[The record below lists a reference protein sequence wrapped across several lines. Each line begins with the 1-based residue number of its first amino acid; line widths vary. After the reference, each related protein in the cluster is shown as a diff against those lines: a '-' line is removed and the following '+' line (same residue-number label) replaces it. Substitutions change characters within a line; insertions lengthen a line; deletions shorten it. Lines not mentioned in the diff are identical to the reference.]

1 MDYKIVLDGF
11 EGPLDLLLSLIERA
25 KIDIYDIP
33 INIIT
38 EQYIEYIYAMEE
50 LNLSIASEFIMMA
63 ATLLE
68 IKSKML
74 LPQEVI
80 IVDDEEIEIDPRE
93 ELIQRLIEY
102 KRYKEV
108 AEELRVSEDIESKV
122 YYKPR
127 EDLSQ
132 FDDIYEDIQF
142 DLKLLLKSIN
152 RIIGRRGMENID
164 LDISEIQREEFT
176 LKDCMEELLVKLKYK
191 NKIKFEDLL
200 SENFSRNEIVAYFLS
215 VLELIRLRKIRVI
228 QEKINKDLIITSRDV
243 EYING

>member
-74 LPQEVI
+74 LPQEVV

-102 KRYKEV
+102 KKYKEA

-127 EDLSQ
+127 EDLSN

-152 RIIGRRGMENID
+152 RIIGRRGMGNITM
-164 LDISEIQREEFT
+164 DISEIQREEFT
-176 LKDCMEELLVKLKYK
+176 LKDCMDELLIKLKLK
-191 NKIKFEDLL
+191 NRIIFEDLL
-200 SENFSRNEIVAYFLS
+200 SENFSRNEIVTYFLS
-215 VLELIRLRKIRVI
+215 VLELIRLRKIKVI
-228 QEKINKDLIITSRDV
+228 QEKMDRELIITSRDV
-243 EYING
+243 DCING

>member
-74 LPQEVI
+74 LPQEVV

-102 KRYKEV
+102 KRYKEA

-127 EDLSQ
+127 EDLSN

-152 RIIGRRGMENID
+152 RIIGRRGMGNITM
-164 LDISEIQREEFT
+164 DISEIQREEFT
-176 LKDCMEELLVKLKYK
+176 LKDCMDELLFKLKLK
-191 NKIKFEDLL
+191 NRIIFEDLL
-200 SENFSRNEIVAYFLS
+200 SENFSRNEIVTYFLS
-215 VLELIRLRKIRVI
+215 VLELLKLRKIKVI
-228 QEKINKDLIITSRDV
+228 QEKMDRELIIISRDV
-243 EYING
+243 DCING

>member
-74 LPQEVI
+74 LPQEVV

-102 KRYKEV
+102 KRYKEA

-127 EDLSQ
+127 EDLSN

-152 RIIGRRGMENID
+152 RIIGRRGMGNITM
-164 LDISEIQREEFT
+164 DISEIQREEFT
-176 LKDCMEELLVKLKYK
+176 LKDCMDELLIKLKLK
-191 NKIKFEDLL
+191 NRIIFEDLL
-200 SENFSRNEIVAYFLS
+200 SENFSRNEIVTYFLS
-215 VLELIRLRKIRVI
+215 VLELLKLRKIKVI
-228 QEKINKDLIITSRDV
+228 QEKMDRELIITSRDV
-243 EYING
+243 DCING

>member
-93 ELIQRLIEY
+93 ELVKRLIEY
-102 KRYKEV
+102 KKYKEV

-127 EDLSQ
+127 EDLSE
-132 FDDIYEDIQF
+132 FTDIYEDIQF
-142 DLKLLLKSIN
+142 DLNLLLKSIN
-152 RIIGRRGMENID
+152 RIISRRGMKNIT
-164 LDISEIQREEFT
+164 LDVSEIQREEFT
-176 LKDCMEELLVKLKYK
+176 LKDCMDELLSKLKFK
-191 NKIKFEDLL
+191 KQINFEDLL

-215 VLELIRLRKIRVI
+215 VLELIRLRRIKVF
-228 QEKINKDLIITSRDV
+228 QEKMDRELIITSRDV
-243 EYING
+243 DCIDG

>member
-93 ELIQRLIEY
+93 ELVKRLIEY
-102 KRYKEV
+102 KKYKEV

-127 EDLSQ
+127 EDLSE
-132 FDDIYEDIQF
+132 FTDIYEDIQF
-142 DLKLLLKSIN
+142 DLNLLLKSIN
-152 RIIGRRGMENID
+152 RIIGRRGMKNIT

-176 LKDCMEELLVKLKYK
+176 LKDCMDELLNKLNLKK
-191 NKIKFEDLL
+191 RINFEDLL
-200 SENFSRNEIVAYFLS
+200 SENFSRNEIVTYFLS
-215 VLELIRLRKIRVI
+215 VLELIKLRRIKVI
-228 QEKINKDLIITSRDV
+228 QEKIDKELIITSRDV
-243 EYING
+243 ECING

>member
-74 LPQEVI
+74 LPQEVV

-102 KRYKEV
+102 KKYKEA

-127 EDLSQ
+127 EDLSN

-152 RIIGRRGMENID
+152 RIIGRRGMGNITM
-164 LDISEIQREEFT
+164 DISEIQREEFT
-176 LKDCMEELLVKLKYK
+176 LKDCMDELLIKLKLK
-191 NKIKFEDLL
+191 NRIIFEDLL
-200 SENFSRNEIVAYFLS
+200 SENFSRNEIVTYFLS
-215 VLELIRLRKIRVI
+215 VLELLKLRKIKVI
-228 QEKINKDLIITSRDV
+228 QEKMDRELIITSRDV
-243 EYING
+243 DCING

>member
-93 ELIQRLIEY
+93 ELVKRLIEY
-102 KRYKEV
+102 KKYKEV

-127 EDLSQ
+127 EDLSE
-132 FDDIYEDIQF
+132 FTDIYEDIQF
-142 DLKLLLKSIN
+142 DLNLLLKSIN
-152 RIIGRRGMENID
+152 RIIGRRGMKNIT

-176 LKDCMEELLVKLKYK
+176 LKDCMDELLDKLKLK
-191 NKIKFEDLL
+191 NRIIFEELL
-200 SENFSRNEIVAYFLS
+200 SENFSRNEIVTYFLS
-215 VLELIRLRKIRVI
+215 VLELIKLRRIKVI
-228 QEKINKDLIITSRDV
+228 QEKIDKELIITSRDV
-243 EYING
+243 ECING